1 MSLQATRARKRVKG
15 KSDLPMAF
23 AAAGSGVGIPI
34 MTVNPVLGYIVV
46 VAGAAGGYFVGKLFE
61 EVMEK
66 YEEDKRDS

>member
-1 MSLQATRARKRVKG
+1 
-15 KSDLPMAF
+15 MAF

-66 YEEDKRDS
+66 YEEKL